1 MARPLA
7 AFTKPGKPQGRGL
20 EVRETRLD
28 TFCGSQGIPLFKPDK
43 ASTPEN
49 EKILSDLAPDLL
61 FVIAFGQI
69 LRPSFYQIPK
79 YGAFNLHFSL
89 LPKYR
94 GASPITS
101 AILDGREEIGL
112 TIQKINEKMDEG
124 DVALQSVFP
133 IQGLRAPA
141 VFEKSVRESIPLL
154 ESFFSGAPGTFTNL
168 KKQNAAEATYCTKTQ
183 KESGRISPDSHLV
196 QVERMLRAY
205 DPWPGIF
212 LDAEGKRYRILE
224 LGEKKVSTEK
234 EYGFV
239 ERTDKWELSLVLP
252 DGRASIEKI
261 QPEGK
266 RAMPARDF
274 LNAQPAGFRWKI
286 V

>member
-28 TFCGSQGIPLFKPDK
+28 AFCKSQNIPLFKPDK

-69 LRPSFYQIPK
+69 LKPSFYEIPK

-101 AILDGREEIGL
+101 AILDGAAEIGL

-124 DVALQSVFP
+124 DVALQTVFP
-133 IQGLRAPA
+133 AEGLRAPA
-141 VFEKSVRESIPLL
+141 VFEKSVKESIPLL
-154 ESFFSGAPGTFTNL
+154 ESFFSGGPETFTHL
-168 KKQNAAEATYCTKTQ
+168 KKQNAAEATYCTKIQ
-183 KESGRISPDSHLV
+183 KESGRIFADSKLV
-196 QVERMLRAY
+196 LVERMLRAY
-205 DPWPGIF
+205 DPWPGVF
-212 LDAEGKRYRILE
+212 LEAEGKRLRILE
-224 LGEKKVSTEK
+224 LGGKKMSAEK
-234 EYGFV
+234 ESGFV

-252 DGRASIEKI
+252 DGRAVIETI

-266 RAMPARDF
+266 RAMAARDY
-274 LNAQPAGFRWKI
+274 LNAQRAGFRWKI
-286 V
+286 S